1 MTFNTIAIE
10 RGIKTEFNKAYNA
23 LLADVG
29 VDDILAVATIVPSQG
44 YDEKYGFLGDIPA
57 FQEWVGDKTA
67 GDLIDYDY
75 TITNKDFYSRIGIDR
90 NEIEDD
96 RMGIIMPRIQM
107 LASMAAAYE
116 VEMVEDLL
124 SAGTSDTAYDS
135 SAFFANRTAP
145 NDNLLS
151 GTGVSSL
158 TVVKNDIYSTRKS
171 MMKFQSDKGRI
182 LRVKMDTIVTPP
194 DAEGVFM
201 EAVTSAQGLHTTA
214 GLANPI
220 KTWIKRVIVVPQLT
234 ETNDWYGFDS
244 SKPLRPFI
252 YQRRKGP
259 VTGLDDT
266 EVRRNRHLYFDCE
279 LRGRAGYGL
288 FQLAAKVVSS

>member
-1 MTFNTIAIE
+1 MIVNTVALE
-10 RGIKTEFNKAYNA
+10 RGIKTEFNKAYAA
-23 LLADVG
+23 LLTEVG
-29 VDDILAVATIVPSQG
+29 VDDIMAVATVVPSTG
-44 YDEKYGFLGDIPA
+44 SDEKYGFLGDIPA
-57 FQEWVGDKTA
+57 FQEWVGDKVY

-75 TITNKDFYSRIGIDR
+75 TITNKDFYSGIAIDR

-107 LASMAAAYE
+107 LAAMAAAYE

-151 GTGVSSL
+151 GTGVSTL
-158 TVVKNDIYSTRKS
+158 AVVKADIYSTRS
-171 MMKFQSDKGRI
+171 TMAQFTSDKSRL
-182 LRVKMDTIVTPP
+182 LRVRMDSIACPP
-194 DAEGVFM
+194 EAEGVFM
-201 EAVTSAQGLHTTA
+201 EAVTTAQGLHTTA
-214 GLANPI
+214 GVMNPI
-220 KTWIKRVIVVPQLT
+220 RAWIKRVIMVPQLT
-234 ETNDWYGFDS
+234 DANDWYGFDA

-252 YQRRKGP
+252 YQRRKAI
-259 VTGLDDT
+259 TTQLDDT
-266 EVRRNRHLYFDCE
+266 EVKKNRHYYFSAE

-288 FQLAAKVVSS
+288 PQLAAKVVN